1 MEENLCKAN
10 AVNREDS
17 EQEEESGGR
26 GGVRNESTR
35 NEGSYR
41 LQNSVWRRFIRL
53 FPETRT

>member
-26 GGVRNESTR
+26 VKNESTR
-35 NEGSYR
+35 NERSYR
-41 LQNSVWRRFIRL
+41 LQNGVWQRFIHL

>member
-10 AVNREDS
+10 AVNMEDS

-26 GGVRNESTR
+26 GGVKNESTR
-35 NEGSYR
+35 NERSYR